1 MSKTL
6 ILIPSRMSATRLPG
20 KPLLEIQGKSIIS
33 RVYSL
38 AKDTNIGETFVATED
53 QEIYDNIK
61 KYNGDVILTNKAK
74 TGSDRIFEAY
84 KKLNIPNI
92 EYILNLQ
99 GDEPFIDKDDLIKLN
114 NDSIKNNS
122 KVSTLAGDI
131 KKKEDHL
138 NQNVVKVI
146 TKEKLSPNNSSIA
159 NYFFR
164 KTDIKEHKNI
174 YHHVGIYLYKVSALE
189 KFFSLKQTKN
199 EINMK
204 LEQLRFIDNNIDLNV
219 YFTPKSSV
227 GIDTYEDYLKAKKL
241 MESIN

>member
-122 KVSTLAGDI
+122 KVSTLAGVI

-138 NQNVVKVI
+138 NHLLQ
-146 TKEKLSPNNSSIA
+146 
-159 NYFFR
+159 
-164 KTDIKEHKNI
+164 
-174 YHHVGIYLYKVSALE
+174 
-189 KFFSLKQTKN
+189 
-199 EINMK
+199 
-204 LEQLRFIDNNIDLNV
+204 
-219 YFTPKSSV
+219 
-227 GIDTYEDYLKAKKL
+227 
-241 MESIN
+241 